1 MELEFEGQVIHWRGP
16 SPFHFVPVPEDE
28 SEIIREISSM
38 VTYGWGVIPVGARIG
53 ATRYT
58 TSLFPRNGGYM
69 VPVKDAVRRAEQ
81 LSIGDTV
88 TVALVIDLS
97 KVVP

>member
-1 MELEFEGQVIHWRGP
+1 MELEFEGQIIHWRGP

-38 VTYGWGVIPVGARIG
+38 VTYGWGVIPVAARIG
-53 ATRYT
+53 ATQYT